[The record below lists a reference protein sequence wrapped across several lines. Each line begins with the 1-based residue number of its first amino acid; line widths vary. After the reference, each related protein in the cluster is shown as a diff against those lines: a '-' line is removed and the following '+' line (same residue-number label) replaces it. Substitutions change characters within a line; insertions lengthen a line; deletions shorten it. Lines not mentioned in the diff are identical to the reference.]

1 LETVTATASPPWC
14 DCSDSEVCDTELEAR
29 VEKLE
34 AAALDH
40 RDRLHLIQNN
50 GVVSTINSLADR
62 VRAIEARLDALD
74 PHVVIVGLE
83 PAKAPSHPKK
93 EGRRPRKASKSR

>member
-1 LETVTATASPPWC
+1 MTRRAWLDLDE
-14 DCSDSEVCDTELEAR
+14 R

-34 AAALDH
+34 AGALDH

-50 GVVSTINSLADR
+50 GVVTTINSLADR
-62 VRAIEARLDALD
+62 VRAIEARLDTID
-74 PHVVIVGLE
+74 PHIIIGCFE

-93 EGRRPRKASKSR
+93 EGRRPRKAPKTGR

>member
-1 LETVTATASPPWC
+1 LETVTATASPPWR
-14 DCSDSEVCDTELEAR
+14 DYSDSEVCDTELEAR

-62 VRAIEARLDALD
+62 VRTLEATPQVLNLTFDGKGIL
-74 PHVVIVGLE
+74 
-83 PAKAPSHPKK
+83 SHPKK
-93 EGRRPRKASKSR
+93 EGRRPRKAPKSR